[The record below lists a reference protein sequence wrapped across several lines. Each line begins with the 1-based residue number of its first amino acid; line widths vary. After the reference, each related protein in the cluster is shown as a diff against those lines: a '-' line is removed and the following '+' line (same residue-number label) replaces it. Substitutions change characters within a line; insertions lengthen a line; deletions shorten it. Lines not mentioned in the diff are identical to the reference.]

1 MKKEDLTKYEEISK
15 KFKNKIIRLSDF
27 TLLLEEKIVGTK
39 NTQKCYKITHELKNK
54 GHLLSIKKDILFITD
69 PQDPKSEEEIEELF
83 YWKIVKEHCQKF
95 CGSHYYIGGL
105 TALELHSQGTG
116 IGIPEEIH
124 IINKHKQSVEIVM
137 FDKRINF
144 KTLESR
150 KKNLYPLLSKF
161 TQKIRIKGNAI
172 SHANLELAVLDVLY
186 ANSLSNQGYIEG
198 LIKKLL
204 KKNKKA
210 FSIEQIEQILKQG
223 KYNSS
228 ANKLLSLLKEVNG
241 EKADQLEQIIKKHGY
256 LL

>member
-1 MKKEDLTKYEEISK
+1 
-15 KFKNKIIRLSDF
+15 
-27 TLLLEEKIVGTK
+27 
-39 NTQKCYKITHELKNK
+39 
-54 GHLLSIKKDILFITD
+54 
-69 PQDPKSEEEIEELF
+69 
-83 YWKIVKEHCQKF
+83 
-95 CGSHYYIGGL
+95 
-105 TALELHSQGTG
+105 
-116 IGIPEEIH
+116 
-124 IINKHKQSVEIVM
+124 M